1 VYETVYMVVVVRSG
15 TRLHSRGQNAQSL
28 VEFALILPLLVLLF
42 LGAVD
47 LTRAF
52 YTYIALQNASREAA
66 RVVIDFPYEY
76 DDSVGCSA
84 GNQEGQPWVTV
95 SCAAGTLTISPA
107 ANTSANPPTRVPGRK
122 PITVTATAT
131 FTPVTFLMSSITGGT
146 ITLRASTT
154 MLAWY

>member
-1 VYETVYMVVVVRSG
+1 MVVVVRCD
-15 TRLHSRGQNAQSL
+15 TRWHACGRDGQSL
-28 VEFALILPLLVLLF
+28 VEFALILPLLALLF

-52 YTYIALQNASREAA
+52 YTYIGLQNASREAA

-76 DDSVGCSA
+76 DDTAACSA
-84 GNQEGQPWVTV
+84 GNQEGQPYVTV
-95 SCAAGTLTISPA
+95 SCAAGTLSISPA
-107 ANTSANPPTRVPGRK
+107 ADTSANPPKRVPGRK

-131 FTPVTFLMSSITGGT
+131 FTPVTFMMSAVTGGT

>member
-1 VYETVYMVVVVRSG
+1 MVVVVRKGS
-15 TRLHSRGQNAQSL
+15 RLPSSGQNAQSL
-28 VEFALILPLLVLLF
+28 VEFALLLPLLTLLF

-52 YTYIALQNASREAA
+52 YTYIALQNATREAD
-66 RVVIDFPYEY
+66 RVLIDFPYEY
-76 DDSVGCSA
+76 DDSAGCSA
-84 GNQEGQPWVTV
+84 GNTEGQPWVNV
-95 SCAAGTLTISPA
+95 SCGAGTLTISPA
-107 ANTSANPPTRVPGRK
+107 ANTGANPPTRVPGRR

-131 FTPVTFLMSSITGGT
+131 FTPVTFLMTAITGGT

>member
-1 VYETVYMVVVVRSG
+1 MVVLVRSD
-15 TRLHSRGQNAQSL
+15 TRLHPCGHQGQSL
-28 VEFALILPLLVLLF
+28 VEFALIMPLLALIF

-52 YTYIALQNASREAA
+52 YTYIALQNATREAA

-76 DDSVGCSA
+76 DDSAACTA
-84 GNQEGQPWVTV
+84 GNQEALPFVTV
-95 SCAAGTLTISPA
+95 SCARGTLTISPA
-107 ANTSANPPTRVPGRK
+107 ANTGVSPPRRVPGRQ

-131 FTPVTFLMSSITGGT
+131 FTPVTFMMTAITGGT

>member
-1 VYETVYMVVVVRSG
+1 MVVLVRSD
-15 TRLHSRGQNAQSL
+15 TRLHPCGHQGQSL
-28 VEFALILPLLVLLF
+28 VEFALVMPLLALIF

-76 DDSVGCSA
+76 DDSAGCSA

-95 SCAAGTLTISPA
+95 SCGAGTLTISPA

>member
-1 VYETVYMVVVVRSG
+1 MVVAV
-15 TRLHSRGQNAQSL
+15 LRGLPAWRARAHHGQSL
-28 VEFALILPLLVLLF
+28 VEFALLLPVLVLLF

-52 YTYIALQNASREAA
+52 YTYIGLENASREAA
-66 RVVIDFPYEY
+66 RVLIDFPYEY
-76 DDSVGCSA
+76 DDTVGCAA

-107 ANTSANPPTRVPGRK
+107 ANTSASPPARVPGRK

-131 FTPVTFLMSSITGGT
+131 FTPVTFLMTAITGGT

>member
-1 VYETVYMVVVVRSG
+1 MVVVVRSDS
-15 TRLHSRGQNAQSL
+15 RLHFRVRDGQSL
-28 VEFALILPLLVLLF
+28 VEFALILPLLALLF

-52 YTYIALQNASREAA
+52 YTYIGLQNASREAA

-76 DDSVGCSA
+76 DDAAACSA
-84 GNQEGQPWVTV
+84 GNQEGQPFVTV
-95 SCAAGTLTISPA
+95 SCAAGTLSISPA
-107 ANTSANPPTRVPGRK
+107 ANTGANPPQRVPGRK
-122 PITVTATAT
+122 PITVTATST
-131 FTPVTFLMSSITGGT
+131 FTPVTFMMSAVTGGT

>member
-1 VYETVYMVVVVRSG
+1 MVVVVRSDP
-15 TRLHSRGQNAQSL
+15 RLPGHGQGAQSL
-28 VEFALILPLLVLLF
+28 VEFALVLPVLALLF

-52 YTYIALQNASREAA
+52 YTYIGLQNATREAA
-66 RVVIDFPYEY
+66 RVLIDFPYEY
-76 DDSVGCSA
+76 DDTAGCSA
-84 GNQEGQPWVTV
+84 GNQEGQPYVTV

-107 ANTSANPPTRVPGRK
+107 ANTGVTPPTRVPGRK

-131 FTPVTFLMSSITGGT
+131 FTPVTFFMTAITGGT

>member
-1 VYETVYMVVVVRSG
+1 MFVHVRID
-15 TRLHSRGQNAQSL
+15 SRPDGHGQHAQSL
-28 VEFALILPLLVLLF
+28 VEFAVILPILVLLF

-52 YTYIALQNASREAA
+52 YTYIGLENASREAA
-66 RVVIDFPYEY
+66 RVLIDFPYEY
-76 DDSVGCSA
+76 DDTVGCSA

-107 ANTSANPPTRVPGRK
+107 ANTSDNPPARVPGRK
-122 PITVTATAT
+122 PITVTATST
-131 FTPVTFLMSSITGGT
+131 FTPVTFLMTAITGGT

>member
-1 VYETVYMVVVVRSG
+1 V
-15 TRLHSRGQNAQSL
+15 LRGCSACRRAHRGQSL
-28 VEFALILPLLVLLF
+28 VEFALILPLLTLLF

-52 YTYIALQNASREAA
+52 YTYIALENASREAA
-66 RVVIDFPYEY
+66 RVLIDFPYEY
-76 DDSVGCSA
+76 DDTVGCSA

-107 ANTSANPPTRVPGRK
+107 ADTTANPPTRVPGRK
-122 PITVTATAT
+122 PITVTASAT
-131 FTPVTFLMSSITGGT
+131 FTPVTFLMSAITGST